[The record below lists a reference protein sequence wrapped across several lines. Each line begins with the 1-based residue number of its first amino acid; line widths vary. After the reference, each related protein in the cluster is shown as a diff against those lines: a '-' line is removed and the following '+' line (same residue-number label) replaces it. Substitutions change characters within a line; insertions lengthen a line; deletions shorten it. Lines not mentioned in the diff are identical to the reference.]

1 LFTRDEKKVNNK
13 EAVHGPR
20 KLTSK
25 VPQYLSL
32 DNLTRQQVM
41 DTSPD
46 IFKAEKS
53 EAISPKKRIIL
64 REFCWENHVKSN
76 CFEVQIALKWILG
89 T

>member
-1 LFTRDEKKVNNK
+1 LFTRDEKKVKKNK

-25 VPQYLSL
+25 VPEYLSL
-32 DNLTRQQVM
+32 DTFTRQHGI
-41 DTSPD
+41 DASSD

-53 EAISPKKRIIL
+53 EAICPKKRIIL
-64 REFCWENHVKSN
+64 GEFCWEN
-76 CFEVQIALKWILG
+76 